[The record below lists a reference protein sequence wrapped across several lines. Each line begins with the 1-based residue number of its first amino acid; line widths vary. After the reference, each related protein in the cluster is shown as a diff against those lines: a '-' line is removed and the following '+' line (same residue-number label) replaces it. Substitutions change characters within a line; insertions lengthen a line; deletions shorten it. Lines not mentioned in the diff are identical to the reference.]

1 MSFAD
6 VAGENR
12 FFFFFFPI
20 ALSMHK
26 ALFLLIRWVFSYFR
40 WCWQMHVVTFTQVN
54 IGKDCSLDRYPEF
67 FLSVTLSSLILQ
79 QLLSPVIPQFRVS

>member
-1 MSFAD
+1 
-6 VAGENR
+6 
-12 FFFFFFPI
+12 
-20 ALSMHK
+20 
-26 ALFLLIRWVFSYFR
+26 
-40 WCWQMHVVTFTQVN
+40 MHVVTFTQVN